1 MERHREYL
9 IRLPSATAEA
19 VNGLAVAA
27 QQPRAAIIAMLVQA
41 GLSTLVDSR
50 ETLTPRQWRGL
61 IVEYRARQQSLK

>member
-9 IRLPSATAEA
+9 IRLPSVTADT
-19 VNGLAVAA
+19 VNGLASAV
-27 QQPRAAIIAMLVQA
+27 QQPRAAVIAMLVQA

-61 IVEYRARQQSLK
+61 IVEHRAWQQSR

>member
-9 IRLPSATAEA
+9 IRLPSTTADA
-19 VNGLAVAA
+19 VNGLAAAA

-41 GLSTLVDSR
+41 GLTLVDSR

-61 IVEYRARQQSLK
+61 IVEHRARQQSSK